1 MNVDVKC
8 VHFDMTQ
15 RVRDYLNKK
24 VRRLGYAEGLII
36 DLLFTFTQDTRAYK
50 LEAIV
55 NFRWGT
61 SSHVGVDTF
70 NIIKGIDQLL
80 DKLDNKVNKEKEK
93 IQEH

>member
-8 VHFDMTQ
+8 VHFDMTK

-50 LEAIV
+50 LEANV